1 MVHTHTHT
9 HTHTYTHTQSSF
21 PNYRVDW
28 IPAGYH
34 EIRFVSE
41 RCKVLQEVRK
51 ELILSGEVRDCI
63 LKEVTY
69 TLTLKRE

>member
-9 HTHTYTHTQSSF
+9 QGSF

-28 IPAGYH
+28 ILARYH
-34 EIRFVSE
+34 EIRFVSK
-41 RCKVLQEVRK
+41 RYKVLQEVRK

-63 LKEVTY
+63 LEEVTY
-69 TLTLKRE
+69 ILTLKRE